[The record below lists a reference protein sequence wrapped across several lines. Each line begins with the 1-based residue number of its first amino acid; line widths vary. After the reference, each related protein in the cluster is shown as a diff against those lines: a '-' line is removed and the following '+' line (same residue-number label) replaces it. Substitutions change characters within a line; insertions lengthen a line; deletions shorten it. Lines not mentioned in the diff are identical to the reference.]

1 MQRISKEQM
10 ARNLNHAIRAN
21 VGIQGLN
28 TLIYGWLCHRRYG
41 HKYRHALHKRDFF
54 YITEVHDLS
63 QYAGYDLA
71 QKAPEW
77 HLWGHL
83 FGALTFLHYF
93 CIGIKK
99 NAQKRWAIVPYL
111 SRRSLVSEPCCAR
124 RRCINDLWRI
134 EKRKGK
140 GDSYVATLLTIQ

>member
-1 MQRISKEQM
+1 MQRISKEQV
-10 ARNLNHAIRAN
+10 AQNLNHAIRAN

-71 QKAPEW
+71 QKAPE
-77 HLWGHL
+77 
-83 FGALTFLHYF
+83 
-93 CIGIKK
+93 
-99 NAQKRWAIVPYL
+99 
-111 SRRSLVSEPCCAR
+111 
-124 RRCINDLWRI
+124 
-134 EKRKGK
+134 
-140 GDSYVATLLTIQ
+140 